1 MKVTFL
7 ANELTDT
14 QIDIDIVDFEI
25 LPEIGD
31 YISIIDFMKEEQ
43 KKLFL
48 KYVESINKISLA
60 TVDGRVWNI
69 VNGENNVQLSL
80 YFESLTN

>member
-7 ANELTDT
+7 ADELTDT

-43 KKLFL
+43 KELFL
-48 KYVESINKISLA
+48 KYVESIDKISLA

-80 YFESLTN
+80 YFEPLTN